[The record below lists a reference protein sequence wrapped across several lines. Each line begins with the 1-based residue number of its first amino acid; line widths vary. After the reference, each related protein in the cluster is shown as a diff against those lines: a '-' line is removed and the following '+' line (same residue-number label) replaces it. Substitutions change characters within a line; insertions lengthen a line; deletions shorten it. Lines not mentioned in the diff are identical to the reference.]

1 MNPNLLNTT
10 VDIEILV
17 EGYNTVRSFMA
28 GSAWSDYIV
37 SPFGDAANATTD
49 EELEQFA
56 RNTAV
61 SLSHVV
67 GSAAMAPANLSAKAT
82 GGGVV
87 NPDLTVKGTAG
98 LRIIDASVMVSLYY
112 SILLM

>member
-10 VDIEILV
+10 LDIQILV
-17 EGYNTVRSFMA
+17 EGYHAVRSFITA
-28 GSAWSDYIV
+28 SAWSDYIV
-37 SPFGDAANATTD
+37 SPFGSAANATTD

-56 RNTAV
+56 RNTAI

-67 GSAAMAPANLSAKAT
+67 GSAAMGPANLNAKST
-82 GGGVV
+82 GAGVV

-98 LRIIDASVMVSLYY
+98 LRIVDASVMVSL
-112 SILLM
+112 